1 MSKFLTISY
10 FHLNSVS
17 VLCRTNHVQLNE
29 KFKDVPSGTV
39 IYCTVVLNV
48 QYTTAMIRV
57 GEILISTS
65 FDPTDDPSTS
75 NIRKRGTYLN
85 PNETPL
91 PSPSFT

>member
-1 MSKFLTISY
+1 M
-10 FHLNSVS
+10 N
-17 VLCRTNHVQLNE
+17 
-29 KFKDVPSGTV
+29 
-39 IYCTVVLNV
+39 
-48 QYTTAMIRV
+48 RV

-85 PNETPL
+85 PNEPPL